1 MQEMA
6 IMGRGAGWKFDNV
19 RFRFGCLNE
28 EGGLQDSTDG
38 YVPCT
43 SLGGAVHIMVPG
55 KENSRQ
61 NFTET

>member
-1 MQEMA
+1 M
-6 IMGRGAGWKFDNV
+6 K
-19 RFRFGCLNE
+19 